1 MKKVVALVL
10 AVLMLTV
17 PFGSVVFAEE
27 IVTISG
33 VVDIECDSANTLVI
47 DGKTIYTGGSS
58 VGTVVIN
65 VTGVDYQFNTV
76 YLNETRLGVLVE
88 GENRFE
94 FAISSLKDGNNEIRV
109 ELGTPTAVFDS
120 SLSYGQYNLDD
131 LTINSVAFSGITITN
146 PSSVKK
152 YLPIVGATGT
162 IVTEA
167 EYTESLRIGD
177 GWSAETGLG
186 GSIPE
191 TPIFA
196 GYIFEKP
203 NANIFRVDT
212 TVFDDGE
219 YEAIF
224 YENSEVCETRKYII
238 DNNAPIISF
247 SIPNGSVVSPLD
259 TVTFSVADASE
270 TTTTLYVD
278 DVLSEKID
286 LSALAEGSHTA
297 YVIATDAQGFSSGE
311 ILVFN
316 MSDKHY
322 SVNNDGNTVNIVGQ
336 DGATIYGGTLLSGI
350 HMYENPLGIYN
361 SSLYTDTNEALV
373 SFDNKQNIKTSS
385 IGNRVPYHSFVV
397 DTTSAVGEDVVVSYS
412 GESGSGTGILLKAW
426 NYKTS
431 SWDKI
436 ARTGLDGSVTFKANL
451 STYSKNGKMK
461 VIATPDIVY
470 NGSDTLLWNSD
481 TQYYSRFEDLN
492 DTYYAINEYAVDLYN
507 KGDIGY
513 CVHTGDLMDQTY
525 VGDDVA
531 HKEYSVADKAQAI
544 LDNALVPNGVVSGNH
559 DITHSTADYSYYWQY
574 FGADRYKDFD
584 WYGGSLNDNMHH
596 YDLVSLGSY
605 DFVFLYI
612 GTYKETEAD
621 TIAWANS
628 VCKAYPDRN
637 VILCTHEYITPNG
650 TLSDYRAQ
658 SLWDN
663 IIVPNENIVMVLC
676 GHHPGVRNQLRR
688 VGNTDRYV
696 AEILAD
702 YQYVDLKNGGN
713 GVSHEISGYPL
724 DGEGFVRLMSFTE
737 SGDVT
742 TSTYS
747 PVADMNG
754 YYSANQETFVYNIDM
769 VPANRYIVT
778 NSFDVLTDVSEKG
791 TVSNGNASISDCDGF
806 YLNTNEG
813 DLSEIF
819 VLNEYSAIYTSPE
832 RRNYKLSPVEN
843 FENIGFENINEN
855 LHPDQVN
862 DRSKLSSN
870 ITVGFDL
877 LKNTNSTLSQTSGST
892 NVSFNKASDGTVTI
906 THQYGNG
913 GENWVTLMNAYSSA
927 TSINLTTNNRLYF
940 GVTANT
946 MANWNI
952 YINFADSSLVFAS
965 NSTIVKMFGDVNNAS
980 GKMSGTWNGYI
991 DLSSIVTGTKTVN
1004 SIYLVSSTPG
1014 ETVKFDYLF
1023 FGKSSEGKVR
1033 FIIDENT
1040 IGAKEAPV
1048 GSTISVPGSPY
1059 KVGYAFDG
1067 WYTADG
1073 TKVSSVTVASTVT
1086 TLYAR
1091 FIELHNDIDC
1101 SNDVNYDPTVYSY
1114 PLWVTH
1120 FDVLAEGAGSV
1131 MTVPYSDGGWS
1142 FHIALTPTDIAGTYE
1157 VTAMS
1162 NGMYDGSGKAQAI
1175 PEGGFVYVINVGND
1189 YTSLGGVNYQ
1199 STACRTTLS
1208 YALAWKL
1215 GDKITI
1221 GNLSTVNKVV
1231 PTTTPDIEWYY
1242 DDYQCTA
1249 TFDINITSQDNDDDD
1264 NGDENG
1270 DGIPD
1275 SFGVTIDSVGRY
1287 TFDNAYG
1294 YTFNIDTSSTFA
1306 SENTVVIRD
1315 AATYANSNPNWAI
1328 SVVLVPTG
1336 DSNEYKVET
1345 IIENPGSVPTLD
1357 FGDGRIVLV
1366 SHSSASMPKVDN
1378 GDGTFTVYENWMS
1391 RVAAKA
1397 LSIDDVLVFNEDM
1410 TTATVFAPEE
1420 EITVLLGD
1428 VNGDNKIT
1436 TQDYL
1441 SVKRHVMGTFVIN
1454 ENSFAAADVNKDNT
1468 ISITDYTLIKRHI
1481 METFVIKQ

>member
-1 MKKVVALVL
+1 MNIEGEDLMKKVIALIL
-10 AVLMLTV
+10 TVLMLTV
-17 PFGSVVFAEE
+17 QFGSIVLAED
-27 IVTISG
+27 VTTISG
-33 VVDIECDSANTLVI
+33 VVDIECDFADTLVI
-47 DGKTIYTGGSS
+47 DGKTIYTGGST

-65 VTGVDYQFNTV
+65 VTGIDYQYNAV
-76 YLNETRLGVLVE
+76 YLNETRLGTLVE

-94 FAISSLKDGNNEIRV
+94 FAISSLKDGDNEIRV
-109 ELGTPTAVFDS
+109 ELGTPTTFFDS
-120 SLSYGQYNLDD
+120 ALSYGQYNLDD
-131 LTINSVAFSGITITN
+131 LTINSVSFSDITITN

-162 IVTEA
+162 TVTA
-167 EYTESLRIGD
+167 SEYTESIRIGD

-196 GYIFEKP
+196 GFVFEKP
-203 NANIFRVDT
+203 SANIFRVDT

-219 YEAIF
+219 YEAVF
-224 YENSEVCETRKYII
+224 YENGEIYETRKYII

-259 TVTFSVADASE
+259 TVTFSVEDASE
-270 TTTTLYVD
+270 TTATIYID
-278 DVLSEKID
+278 DVMSDRID
-286 LSALAEGSHTA
+286 LSALEEGSHTI
-297 YVIATDAQGFSSGE
+297 YVIATDSQGLTSNK

-322 SVNNDGNTVNIVGQ
+322 SVNSDGNTVNIVGQ
-336 DGATIYGGTLLSGI
+336 DGATIYGGALLSDI
-350 HMYENPLGIYN
+350 RMYENPLGIYD

-397 DTTSAVGEDVVVSYS
+397 DTTSAVGEEVVVSYS

-426 NYKTS
+426 NHKTS

-436 ARTGLDGSVTFKANL
+436 ARTGLDGSVTFKAKL

-470 NGSDTLLWNSD
+470 NGSDTLFWNSD

-492 DTYYAINEYAVDLYN
+492 DTYYAINEYAVELYN

-531 HKEYSVADKAQAI
+531 HKEYSVADKAQDI
-544 LDNALVPNGVVSGNH
+544 LDSAFVPNGVVSGNH

-584 WYGGSLNDNMHH
+584 WYGGSLNNNMHH
-596 YDLVSLGSY
+596 YDLVSLGAY

-628 VCKAYPDRN
+628 VCEAYPDRN

-676 GHHPGVRNQLRR
+676 GHHPGVRNQLRQ

-713 GVSHEISGYPL
+713 GVSHEIGGYPL

-778 NSFDVLTDVSEKG
+778 SSFNVLTDVSEKG
-791 TVSNGNASISDCDGF
+791 TVSDGNANISDCDGF

-819 VLNEYSAIYTSPE
+819 VLDEYSANYVATE

-843 FENIGFENINEN
+843 FENIGFANINEN

-862 DRSKLSSN
+862 DRSRLSPN
-870 ITVGFDL
+870 ITVAFDL
-877 LKNTNSTLSQTSGST
+877 LKATSTLSQTSGST
-892 NVSFNKASDGTVTI
+892 NVSFNKNSDGAVTI

-913 GENWVTLMNAYSSA
+913 GENWVTLMNAYNSA
-927 TSINLTTNNRLYF
+927 TAVNLTTNNRLYF

-952 YINFADSSLVFAS
+952 YINFADSSLDFAS

-991 DLSSIVTGTKTVN
+991 DLSSIVTGTKTIN
-1004 SIYLVSSTPG
+1004 SIYLMSSTPG

-1023 FGKSSEGKVR
+1023 FGRSSEGKVR
-1033 FIIDENT
+1033 FVIDENT
-1040 IGAKEAPV
+1040 VGAKEAPV
-1048 GSTISVPGSPY
+1048 GSTISVPDSPY
-1059 KVGYAFDG
+1059 KLGYAFDG
-1067 WYTADG
+1067 WYTAG
-1073 TKVSSVTVASTVT
+1073 GAKVSSVTVASTVT

-1091 FIELHNDIDC
+1091 FIELHTDVDY
-1101 SNDVNYDPTVYSY
+1101 SNDVNYDPTVYPY

-1120 FDVLAEGAGSV
+1120 FDALAEGAGSI

-1142 FHIALTPTDIAGTYE
+1142 FHIALAPTDIAGTYE

-1162 NGMYDGSGKAQAI
+1162 NGMYDGSGKALDI
-1175 PEGGFVYVINVGND
+1175 PEGGFVYVLNVGND

-1249 TFDINITSQDNDDDD
+1249 TFDINVSWQDDDDD
-1264 NGDENG
+1264 NGN
-1270 DGIPD
+1270 
-1275 SFGVTIDSVGRY
+1275 
-1287 TFDNAYG
+1287 N
-1294 YTFNIDTSSTFA
+1294 
-1306 SENTVVIRD
+1306 
-1315 AATYANSNPNWAI
+1315 
-1328 SVVLVPTG
+1328 
-1336 DSNEYKVET
+1336 DSN
-1345 IIENPGSVPTLD
+1345 I
-1357 FGDGRIVLV
+1357 
-1366 SHSSASMPKVDN
+1366 
-1378 GDGTFTVYENWMS
+1378 
-1391 RVAAKA
+1391 
-1397 LSIDDVLVFNEDM
+1397 
-1410 TTATVFAPEE
+1410 
-1420 EITVLLGD
+1420 GD
-1428 VNGDNKIT
+1428 VNGDGKIDSF
-1436 TQDYL
+1436 DYIF
-1441 SVKRHVMGTFVIN
+1441 VKRHVMGTYTLNDEAVKR
-1454 ENSFAAADVNKDNT
+1454 ADVDKNGEITFTDY
-1468 ISITDYTLIKRHI
+1468 ISIKRAV
-1481 METFVIKQ
+1481 MGTYVIE